1 MKRIYSFILILSIAA
16 GTLQPA
22 LPMMEYMLN
31 HHHLSSVMDVDYSEK
46 EGTICALKCALTS
59 IQKEC
64 DMDHDEDKKLLDVD
78 FYPVPLKMSDTPSM
92 GFLTEQTER
101 YAHIEDKLLSTYI
114 LPNAPPPRF
123 LS

>member
-1 MKRIYSFILILSIAA
+1 MKHIYSYILILSIAA

-31 HHHLSSVMDVDYSEK
+31 HHDFSSLIEVDFSETESPLCVLDCVLS
-46 EGTICALKCALTS
+46 A

-64 DMDHDEDKKLLDVD
+64 EMDHNEGDELLDVD
-78 FYPVPLKMSDTPSM
+78 YYPISLKMTDSPSI
-92 GFLTEQTER
+92 GILAEQKER
-101 YAHIEDKLLSTYI
+101 YIQIGEELLTVYI

-123 LS
+123 HG